1 MVRSLWFKLMGAFAL
16 VILVG
21 VAIVM
26 YATLRTT
33 TGQFELYINQQGQS
47 WAQGLVPGL
56 ADYYTRTGSWKNVQS
71 ILQSPTGN
79 MTLAPSLQGTN
90 AGVGEMMGQGGM
102 ANMMMSNDMWAMMGQ
117 RLVLADATG
126 TVVADTANVLIGIHL
141 SDNELRNGM
150 PVSTNGRQVG
160 TLLVATLDVPSSPIN
175 QFRRSVSMSVLISGG
190 IAGVIALLMGSLLFF
205 QVTLPMRRLSQ
216 AAQNIAAGDLSQRVP
231 TSDDE
236 VGQMARSFNT
246 MAESLQRMEQ
256 QRQNMVADIAHELR
270 TPLSVIQGNVEAM
283 LDGVLPASP
292 EELES
297 IHQETVLL
305 NRLIGDLRT
314 LSLAEA
320 GQLALDKQ
328 PLDLG
333 QVVTRVAEKYRS
345 RAEEQSVALS
355 IQVAQ
360 NLPQVSADAGR
371 VEQVLVNLTENAL
384 RYGASD
390 VGGRVT
396 LGARAVPDSV
406 EVWVS
411 DTGPGIASEELPH
424 VFERFWRSEKSRN
437 RQTGGSG
444 IGLALVKQ
452 LIEAHGGRV
461 SVESAPGQGR
471 HSAWCCL
478 WIEHTCYSGHLTLY
492 SRANLT

>member
-1 MVRSLWFKLMGAFAL
+1 MARSLWFKLMGAFAL

-26 YATLRTT
+26 FATLRTT

-47 WAQGLVPGL
+47 WAQSLVPGV
-56 ADYYTRTGSWKNVQS
+56 ADYYARTGSWKNVQS
-71 ILQSPTGN
+71 LLQSSSG
-79 MTLAPSLQGTN
+79 G
-90 AGVGEMMGQGGM
+90 MMGQGS
-102 ANMMMSNDMWAMMGQ
+102 MMSGGMMSGDMLTMMGH
-117 RLVLADATG
+117 RLVLADASG
-126 TVVADTANVLIGIHL
+126 TVVADTANTLIGIHL
-141 SDNELRNGM
+141 SDNDLASGT
-150 PVSTNGRQVG
+150 PVIAQGHRIG
-160 TLLVATLDVPSSPIN
+160 TLLVAALDVPTSPIN
-175 QFRRSVSMSVLISGG
+175 EFRRSVSMSVLISGG

-205 QVTLPMRRLSQ
+205 QVTRPMRRLSQ
-216 AAQNIAAGDLSQRVP
+216 AAQDIAAGDLTQRVP

-297 IHQETVLL
+297 IHQETILL
-305 NRLIGDLRT
+305 NRLISDLRT

-333 QVVTRVAEKYRS
+333 EVVTRVAEKYRL

-355 IQVAQ
+355 VQVAQ

-396 LGARAVPDSV
+396 LSARAVPDGV
-406 EVWVS
+406 EAWVS
-411 DTGPGIASEELPH
+411 DTGPGIAPEDLPH

-437 RQTGGSG
+437 RQSGGSG

-452 LIEAHGGRV
+452 LVEAHGGRV
-461 SVESAPGQGR
+461 SVESTPGQGTAFR
-471 HSAWCCL
+471 VVLPIAQ
-478 WIEHTCYSGHLTLY
+478 
-492 SRANLT
+492 

>member
-1 MVRSLWFKLMGAFAL
+1 
-16 VILVG
+16 
-21 VAIVM
+21 
-26 YATLRTT
+26 
-33 TGQFELYINQQGQS
+33 
-47 WAQGLVPGL
+47 
-56 ADYYTRTGSWKNVQS
+56 
-71 ILQSPTGN
+71 
-79 MTLAPSLQGTN
+79 
-90 AGVGEMMGQGGM
+90 
-102 ANMMMSNDMWAMMGQ
+102 
-117 RLVLADATG
+117 
-126 TVVADTANVLIGIHL
+126 VADTTNQLIGL
-141 SDNELRNGM
+141 RLPDNDLAHGTA
-150 PVSTNGRQVG
+150 VVVNGRQVG
-160 TLLVATLDVPSSPIN
+160 TLLIATPDVPTSPIN
-175 QFRRSVSMSVLISGG
+175 EFRRNVSVSVLISGG

-205 QVTLPMRRLSQ
+205 QVTRSMRQLAR
-216 AAQNIAAGDLSQRVP
+216 AAHGIAAGDLSQRVP
-231 TSDDE
+231 LASDDE
-236 VGQMARSFNT
+236 VGELARSFNT

-256 QRQNMVADIAHELR
+256 QRQNMIADIAHELR

-333 QVVTRVAEKYRS
+333 QVVTRVAEKYRL

-355 IQVAQ
+355 VQVAQ

-390 VGGRVT
+390 VGRRVT
-396 LGARAVPDSV
+396 LGARVVPEGV
-406 EVWVS
+406 EAWVS
-411 DTGPGIASEELPH
+411 DSGPGIASEELPH

-452 LIEAHGGRV
+452 LVEAHGGRV
-461 SVESAPGQGR
+461 SVESTPGQGATFR
-471 HSAWCCL
+471 VVL
-478 WIEHTCYSGHLTLY
+478 PVD
-492 SRANLT
+492 

>member
-1 MVRSLWFKLMGAFAL
+1 MVRSLWLKLMGAFAL

-33 TGQFELYINQQGQS
+33 TGQFELYISQQGQS
-47 WAQGLVPGL
+47 WAQSLVPGL
-56 ADYYTRTGSWKNVQS
+56 ADYYVRTGSWKNVQS
-71 ILQSPTGN
+71 ILQNPSGEM
-79 MTLAPSLQGTN
+79 MTQ
-90 AGVGEMMGQGGM
+90 GEMMGG
-102 ANMMMSNDMWAMMGQ
+102 DMLTMMGH
-117 RLVLADATG
+117 RLVLADASG
-126 TVVADTANVLIGIHL
+126 TVVADTANQLIGL
-141 SDNELRNGM
+141 RLPDNDLAHGT
-150 PVSTNGRQVG
+150 PIVVNGRQVG
-160 TLLVATLDVPSSPIN
+160 TLLIATLDVPASPIN
-175 QFRRSVSMSVLISGG
+175 QFRRSVGVSVLISGG

-205 QVTLPMRRLSQ
+205 QVTLPMRRLSR
-216 AAQNIAAGDLSQRVP
+216 AAQGIAAGDLSQRVL

-236 VGQMARSFNT
+236 VGQVARSFNA

-297 IHQETVLL
+297 IHQETILL
-305 NRLIGDLRT
+305 NRLISDLRT

-328 PLDLG
+328 PLDMG
-333 QVVTRVAEKYRS
+333 EVVTRVAEKYRL
-345 RAEEQSVALS
+345 RAEEQNVALS
-355 IQVAQ
+355 VQVAP
-360 NLPQVSADAGR
+360 NLPRVSADAGR
-371 VEQVLVNLTENAL
+371 IEQALVNLAENAL

-390 VGGRVT
+390 AGGRVT
-396 LGARAVPDSV
+396 LGARAMADGV
-406 EVWVS
+406 EAWVS
-411 DTGPGIASEELPH
+411 DTGPGIAPEDLPH
-424 VFERFWRSEKSRN
+424 VFERFWRSEESRN

-461 SVESAPGQGR
+461 SVEST
-471 HSAWCCL
+471 L
-478 WIEHTCYSGHLTLY
+478 GHGATFRVMLPA
-492 SRANLT
+492 S

>member
-1 MVRSLWFKLMGAFAL
+1 VVRSLWFKLMGAFAL
-16 VILVG
+16 VILVS

-33 TGQFELYINQQGQS
+33 TGQFELYISQQGQS
-47 WAQGLVPGL
+47 WAQSLVPGL
-56 ADYYTRTGSWKNVQS
+56 ADYYVRTGSWKNVQS
-71 ILQSPTGN
+71 ILSN
-79 MTLAPSLQGTN
+79 PSSNIAGGMMSGMMQGGIGGMM
-90 AGVGEMMGQGGM
+90 AGDMLTMMGH
-102 ANMMMSNDMWAMMGQ
+102 
-117 RLVLADATG
+117 RLVLADASG
-126 TVVADTANVLIGIHL
+126 TVMADTANVLVGIHL
-141 SDNELRNGM
+141 SDSELSSGTPIIVQGHR
-150 PVSTNGRQVG
+150 VG

-205 QVTLPMRRLSQ
+205 QVTLPMRRLSR
-216 AAQNIAAGDLSQRVP
+216 AAQGIAAGDLSQRVL
-231 TSDDE
+231 TSEDE
-236 VGQMARSFNT
+236 VGQVARSFNT

-297 IHQETVLL
+297 IHQETILL

-328 PLDLG
+328 PLDLSEM
-333 QVVTRVAEKYRS
+333 VTRVAEKYRL
-345 RAEEQSVALS
+345 RAEEQNVALS
-355 IQVAQ
+355 VQVAP
-360 NLPQVSADAGR
+360 NLRVSADAGR
-371 VEQVLVNLTENAL
+371 IEQALVNLIENAL

-390 VGGRVT
+390 AGGQVT
-396 LGARAVPDSV
+396 LGARIVPGGV
-406 EVWVS
+406 EAWVS
-411 DTGPGIASEELPH
+411 DTGPGIAPEDLLH
-424 VFERFWRSEKSRN
+424 VFERFWRSEKS
-437 RQTGGSG
+437 GGSG

-452 LIEAHGGRV
+452 LVEAHGGHV
-461 SVESAPGQGR
+461 SVESTPGQGATFR
-471 HSAWCCL
+471 VVLPTA
-478 WIEHTCYSGHLTLY
+478 
-492 SRANLT
+492 

>member
-26 YATLRTT
+26 FATLRTT

-47 WAQGLVPGL
+47 WAQSLVPSL
-56 ADYYTRTGSWKNVQS
+56 ADYYMRTGSWKNVQS
-71 ILQSPTGN
+71 ILQNQSVN
-79 MTLAPSLQGTN
+79 MMGSTMG
-90 AGVGEMMGQGGM
+90 GMMGQGGM
-102 ANMMMSNDMWAMMGQ
+102 GNMTMSNDMWAMMGQ
-117 RLVLADATG
+117 RLVLADASG
-126 TVVADTANVLIGIHL
+126 TVVADTANVMVGIHL
-141 SDNELRNGM
+141 SDNELRNGT

-160 TLLVATLDVPSSPIN
+160 TLLVAALDMPSSPTN

-205 QVTLPMRRLSQ
+205 QVTRPMRRLSQ

-328 PLDLG
+328 PLELG
-333 QVVTRVAEKYRS
+333 EVVTRVVEKYRL
-345 RAEEQSVALS
+345 RAEEQNVALS
-355 IQVAQ
+355 VQVAP

-371 VEQVLVNLTENAL
+371 IEQALVNLTENAL
-384 RYGASD
+384 SHGASG

-396 LGARAVPDSV
+396 LGARAVPEGV
-406 EVWVS
+406 EAWVS
-411 DTGPGIASEELPH
+411 DTGPGIAPEELPH
-424 VFERFWRSEKSRN
+424 VFERFWRSEKSRS

-452 LIEAHGGRV
+452 LAEAHDGRV
-461 SVESAPGQGR
+461 SVESTPGQGTTFR
-471 HSAWCCL
+471 MVLPTAS
-478 WIEHTCYSGHLTLY
+478 
-492 SRANLT
+492 

>member
-26 YATLRTT
+26 FATLRTT

-79 MTLAPSLQGTN
+79 MTLAPHAS
-90 AGVGEMMGQGGM
+90 AGVGGMMGQGGM

-126 TVVADTANVLIGIHL
+126 TVVADTANVMVGIHL
-141 SDNELRNGM
+141 SDNELKNGT
-150 PVSTNGRQVG
+150 PVSPNGRQVG
-160 TLLVATLDVPSSPIN
+160 TLLVATLDAPSSPIN
-175 QFRRSVSMSVLISGG
+175 QFRRSVSMSVLVSGG
-190 IAGVIALLMGSLLFF
+190 IAGVIALLIGSLLFF
-205 QVTLPMRRLSQ
+205 QVTRPMRRLSQ

-236 VGQMARSFNT
+236 VGQLARSFNT

-305 NRLIGDLRT
+305 NRLISDLRT

-333 QVVTRVAEKYRS
+333 QVVTRVAEKYCL

-355 IQVAQ
+355 VQVAQ

-371 VEQVLVNLTENAL
+371 MEQVLVNLTENAL

-390 VGGRVT
+390 VGGQVT
-396 LGARAVPDSV
+396 LGARAVPGGV
-406 EVWVS
+406 EAWVS
-411 DTGPGIASEELPH
+411 DTGPGIAPEDLPH
-424 VFERFWRSEKSRN
+424 VFERFWRSGKSRN
-437 RQTGGSG
+437 RQAGGSG
-444 IGLALVKQ
+444 IGLAVVKQ
-452 LIEAHGGRV
+452 LTEAHDGRV
-461 SVESAPGQGR
+461 SVESAPGQGATFR
-471 HSAWCCL
+471 IVLPTAS
-478 WIEHTCYSGHLTLY
+478 
-492 SRANLT
+492 

>member
-1 MVRSLWFKLMGAFAL
+1 VVRSLWFKLMGAFAL
-16 VILVG
+16 VIVVG

-33 TGQFELYINQQGQS
+33 TGQFELYISQQGQS
-47 WAQGLVPGL
+47 WAQSLVPGL
-56 ADYYTRTGSWKNVQS
+56 ADYYVRTGSWKNVQS
-71 ILQSPTGN
+71 ILQN
-79 MTLAPSLQGTN
+79 PS
-90 AGVGEMMGQGGM
+90 GEMMTQGGM
-102 ANMMMSNDMWAMMGQ
+102 MGGDMLTMMGH
-117 RLVLADATG
+117 RLVLADASG
-126 TVVADTANVLIGIHL
+126 TVVADTANQLIGL
-141 SDNELRNGM
+141 RLPDNDLAHGT
-150 PVSTNGRQVG
+150 PIVVNGRQVG
-160 TLLVATLDVPSSPIN
+160 TLLIATLDVPASPIN
-175 QFRRSVSMSVLISGG
+175 QFRRSVGVSVLISGG

-205 QVTLPMRRLSQ
+205 QVTLPMRRLSR
-216 AAQNIAAGDLSQRVP
+216 AAQGIAAGDLSQRVL

-236 VGQMARSFNT
+236 VGQVARSFNA

-297 IHQETVLL
+297 IHQETILL
-305 NRLIGDLRT
+305 NRLISDLRT

-328 PLDLG
+328 PLDMG
-333 QVVTRVAEKYRS
+333 EVVTRVAEKYRL
-345 RAEEQSVALS
+345 RAEEQNVALS
-355 IQVAQ
+355 VQVAP
-360 NLPQVSADAGR
+360 NLPRVSADAGR
-371 VEQVLVNLTENAL
+371 IEQALVNLTENAL

-390 VGGRVT
+390 AGGRVT
-396 LGARAVPDSV
+396 LGARAMADGV
-406 EVWVS
+406 EAWIR
-411 DTGPGIASEELPH
+411 DTGPGIAPEDLPH
-424 VFERFWRSEKSRN
+424 VFERFWRSEESRN

-461 SVESAPGQGR
+461 SVEST
-471 HSAWCCL
+471 L
-478 WIEHTCYSGHLTLY
+478 GHGATFRVMLPA
-492 SRANLT
+492 S

>member
-26 YATLRTT
+26 FATLRTT
-33 TGQFELYINQQGQS
+33 TGQFDLYISQQGQS
-47 WAQGLVPGL
+47 WAQSLVPSL

-71 ILQSPTGN
+71 VLQSPTSN
-79 MTLAPSLQGTN
+79 VTLAPSPQGPST
-90 AGVGEMMGQGGM
+90 GVGGMMGGMMGQGGM
-102 ANMMMSNDMWAMMGQ
+102 GNMVMSNDMWAMMGQ
-117 RLVLADATG
+117 RLVLADASG
-126 TVVADTANVLIGIHL
+126 TVVADTANVMVGIHL
-141 SDNELRNGM
+141 ADNELRNGT

-175 QFRRSVSMSVLISGG
+175 QFRRSVSISVLISGG

-205 QVTLPMRRLSQ
+205 QVTRPMRRLSQ
-216 AAQNIAAGDLSQRVP
+216 AAQNIAAGDLLQRVP

-236 VGQMARSFNT
+236 VGQMAHSFNT

-270 TPLSVIQGNVEAM
+270 TPLSVIQSNVEAM

-297 IHQETVLL
+297 IHQEALLL

-328 PLDLG
+328 PIGLG
-333 QVVTRVAEKYRS
+333 DVVARVAEKYRL
-345 RAEEQSVALS
+345 RAEEHGAALS
-355 IQVAQ
+355 VEIEPR
-360 NLPQVSADAGR
+360 LPQVLADAAR
-371 VEQVLVNLTENAL
+371 VEQVLVNLVENAL
-384 RYGASD
+384 CYGLSS
-390 VGGRVT
+390 GGRVT
-396 LGARAVPDSV
+396 LGARVVPGGV
-406 EVWVS
+406 EAWVN
-411 DTGPGIASEELPH
+411 DTGPGIVPEDLPH

-437 RQTGGSG
+437 RKTGGSG

-452 LIEAHGGRV
+452 LVEAHGGRV
-461 SVESAPGQGR
+461 SVESTPGHGATFR
-471 HSAWCCL
+471 IVLPTAS
-478 WIEHTCYSGHLTLY
+478 
-492 SRANLT
+492 

>member
-33 TGQFELYINQQGQS
+33 TGQFELYIDQQGQS

-79 MTLAPSLQGTN
+79 MALAPHSS
-90 AGVGEMMGQGGM
+90 AGVGGTMGPGGM

-126 TVVADTANVLIGIHL
+126 TVVADTANTLIGIHL
-141 SDNELRNGM
+141 SDKDVASGT
-150 PVSTNGRQVG
+150 PIVAQGRQIG
-160 TLLVATLDVPSSPIN
+160 TLLVAALDVPSSPTN

-190 IAGVIALLMGSLLFF
+190 IAGVIALLLGSLLFF
-205 QVTLPMRRLSQ
+205 QVTMPMRRLSR
-216 AAQNIAAGDLSQRVP
+216 AAQGIAAGDLSQRVP

-236 VGQMARSFNT
+236 VGQVARSFNT

-297 IHQETVLL
+297 IHQETILL
-305 NRLIGDLRT
+305 NRLISDLRT

-320 GQLALDKQ
+320 GQLVLDKQ

-333 QVVTRVAEKYRS
+333 EVVTHVAEKYRL
-345 RAEEQSVALS
+345 RAEEQNVTLSV
-355 IQVAQ
+355 QVTPD
-360 NLPQVSADAGR
+360 LPQVSADAGR
-371 VEQVLVNLTENAL
+371 IEQALVNLTENAL

-390 VGGRVT
+390 AGGRVT
-396 LGARAVPDSV
+396 LGAHAVANGV
-406 EVWVS
+406 ETWVS
-411 DTGPGIASEELPH
+411 DTGPGIAPEDLPQ
-424 VFERFWRSEKSRN
+424 VYERFWRSEKSRS

-452 LIEAHGGRV
+452 LAEAHDGRV
-461 SVESAPGQGR
+461 SVESTPGQGATFR
-471 HSAWCCL
+471 MVLPTAS
-478 WIEHTCYSGHLTLY
+478 
-492 SRANLT
+492 

>member
-33 TGQFELYINQQGQS
+33 TGQFELYINQQGQN
-47 WAQGLVPGL
+47 WAQGLVPGV
-56 ADYYTRTGSWKNVQS
+56 ADYYARTGSWKNVQS
-71 ILQSPTGN
+71 ILSNPSSNVTG
-79 MTLAPSLQGTN
+79 G
-90 AGVGEMMGQGGM
+90 MMGGM
-102 ANMMMSNDMWAMMGQ
+102 MAGQMMGGDMLTMMGH
-117 RLVLADATG
+117 RLVLADASG
-126 TVVADTANVLIGIHL
+126 TVVADTTNQLMGL
-141 SDNELRNGM
+141 RLPDNDLAHGT
-150 PVSTNGRQVG
+150 PVVVNGRQVG

-205 QVTLPMRRLSQ
+205 QVTRPMRRLSQ

-236 VGQMARSFNT
+236 VGQLARSFNT

-305 NRLIGDLRT
+305 NRLISDLRT

-320 GQLALDKQ
+320 GQLTLDKQ

-333 QVVTRVAEKYRS
+333 QVVTRVAEKYRL
-345 RAEEQSVALS
+345 RAEEQHAALS
-355 IQVAQ
+355 VQVTP
-360 NLPQVSADAGR
+360 NLPQVSADAVR
-371 VEQVLVNLTENAL
+371 VEQVLANLTENAL
-384 RYGASD
+384 RYGSSD
-390 VGGRVT
+390 AGGHVT
-396 LGARAVPDSV
+396 LGARVVPGGV
-406 EVWVS
+406 EAWVS
-411 DTGPGIASEELPH
+411 DTGPGITPEDLPH
-424 VFERFWRSEKSRN
+424 VFERFWRPEKSRN

-452 LIEAHGGRV
+452 LVEAHGGRV
-461 SVESAPGQGR
+461 SVESAPGQGATFR
-471 HSAWCCL
+471 VVL
-478 WIEHTCYSGHLTLY
+478 PIPQ
-492 SRANLT
+492 

>member
-26 YATLRTT
+26 FATLRTT
-33 TGQFELYINQQGQS
+33 TGQFELYISQQGQS
-47 WAQGLVPGL
+47 WAQSLVPGL
-56 ADYYTRTGSWKNVQS
+56 ADYYVRTGSWKNVQS
-71 ILQSPTGN
+71 ILQN
-79 MTLAPSLQGTN
+79 PSG
-90 AGVGEMMGQGGM
+90 GMMMQGGM
-102 ANMMMSNDMWAMMGQ
+102 MTGGMVGGDMLTMMGH
-117 RLVLADATG
+117 RLMLADASG
-126 TVVADTANVLIGIHL
+126 TVVADTANVLVGIHL
-141 SDNELRNGM
+141 SDNDLASGT
-150 PVSTNGRQVG
+150 PVVAQGRQIG
-160 TLLVATLDVPSSPIN
+160 TLLVATLDAPTSPIN

-205 QVTLPMRRLSQ
+205 QVTLPMRRLSR
-216 AAQNIAAGDLSQRVP
+216 AAQGIAAGDLSQRVL

-236 VGQMARSFNT
+236 VGQVARSFNA
-246 MAESLQRMEQ
+246 MAESLQRMEH

-333 QVVTRVAEKYRS
+333 ELVTRVAEKYRL
-345 RAEEQSVALS
+345 RAEEQSVTLS
-355 IQVAQ
+355 VQVTP

-371 VEQVLVNLTENAL
+371 IEQALVNLTENAL

-390 VGGRVT
+390 AGGRVT
-396 LGARAVPDSV
+396 LGAHAVANGV
-406 EVWVS
+406 ETWVS
-411 DTGPGIASEELPH
+411 DTGPGIAPEDLPH
-424 VFERFWRSEKSRN
+424 VYERFWRSGKSRN
-437 RQTGGSG
+437 RQTSGSG

-452 LIEAHGGRV
+452 LVEAHDGRV
-461 SVESAPGQGR
+461 SVESAPGQGATFR
-471 HSAWCCL
+471 IVLPTAS
-478 WIEHTCYSGHLTLY
+478 
-492 SRANLT
+492 

>member
-33 TGQFELYINQQGQS
+33 TGQFELYIGQQGQS
-47 WAQGLVPGL
+47 WAQSLVPGL
-56 ADYYTRTGSWKNVQS
+56 ADYYMRIGSWRNVQS
-71 ILQSPTGN
+71 ILQN
-79 MTLAPSLQGTN
+79 PSRN
-90 AGVGEMMGQGGM
+90 VMDDMMGQGGT
-102 ANMMMSNDMWAMMGQ
+102 MMGGDLLTMMGH

-126 TVVADTANVLIGIHL
+126 TVAADTANVLVGIHL
-141 SDNELRNGM
+141 SDNELSSGTPIVAQGHR
-150 PVSTNGRQVG
+150 VG
-160 TLLVATLDVPSSPIN
+160 TLLVATLDAPTSPIN

-205 QVTLPMRRLSQ
+205 QVTLPMRRLSR
-216 AAQNIAAGDLSQRVP
+216 AAQGIAAGDLSQRVL

-236 VGQMARSFNT
+236 VGQVAHSFNT

-305 NRLIGDLRT
+305 TRLIGDLRT

-328 PLDLG
+328 PLDVG
-333 QVVTRVAEKYRS
+333 EVVTRVAEKYRL
-345 RAEEQSVALS
+345 RAEGQNVTLSV
-355 IQVAQ
+355 QVAPD
-360 NLPQVSADAGR
+360 LAQVLADAGR
-371 VEQVLVNLTENAL
+371 IEQVLSNLTENAQHAK
-384 RYGASD
+384 RGASD
-390 VGGRVT
+390 SGGRVT
-396 LGARAVPDSV
+396 LGARAGPNGV
-406 EVWVS
+406 EAWVS
-411 DTGPGIASEELPH
+411 DTGPGIAFQDVPH
-424 VFERFWRSEKSRN
+424 VFERFWRSEKSRPLKGIFDS
-437 RQTGGSG
+437 RKTGGSG

-452 LIEAHGGRV
+452 LVEAHGGRV
-461 SVESAPGQGR
+461 SVESAPGQGTTFR
-471 HSAWCCL
+471 IVL
-478 WIEHTCYSGHLTLY
+478 PTV
-492 SRANLT
+492 

>member
-21 VAIVM
+21 VGIVM

-47 WAQGLVPGL
+47 WAQSLVPSL

-71 ILQSPTGN
+71 VLQSPTGN
-79 MTLAPSLQGTN
+79 VMG
-90 AGVGEMMGQGGM
+90 GMMGTGGM
-102 ANMMMSNDMWAMMGQ
+102 GNMMDHGGMDGMMSGDMWSMMGQ
-117 RLVLADATG
+117 RLVLADASG
-126 TVVADTANVLIGIHL
+126 TVVADTANVMVGIHL
-141 SDNELRNGM
+141 SDNELRNGT
-150 PVSTNGRQVG
+150 PILANGRQVG
-160 TLLVATLDVPSSPIN
+160 TLLVATLDAPSSPISE
-175 QFRRSVSMSVLISGG
+175 FRRNVSVSVVISGG
-190 IAGVIALLMGSLLFF
+190 IAGVVALLMGSLLFF
-205 QVTLPMRRLSQ
+205 QVTRSMRQLAR
-216 AAQNIAAGDLSQRVP
+216 AAHGIATGDLSQRVP
-231 TSDDE
+231 LASDDE
-236 VGQMARSFNT
+236 VGELARSFNT

-270 TPLSVIQGNVEAM
+270 TPLSVIQSNVEAM
-283 LDGVLPASP
+283 LDGVLPASS

-297 IHQETVLL
+297 IHQEALLL

-333 QVVTRVAEKYRS
+333 EVVARVAEKYRL
-345 RAEEQSVALS
+345 RAEEQNVTLGV
-355 IQVAQ
+355 QVTPY
-360 NLPQVSADAGR
+360 LPQVSADAGR
-371 VEQVLVNLTENAL
+371 IEQALVNLTENAL

-396 LGARAVPDSV
+396 LGAHAVADGV
-406 EVWVS
+406 EAWVS
-411 DTGPGIASEELPH
+411 DTGSGIAPEELPH
-424 VFERFWRSEKSRN
+424 VFERFWRSEKSRPLERISET

-461 SVESAPGQGR
+461 SVESTPGQGTAFR
-471 HSAWCCL
+471 VVL
-478 WIEHTCYSGHLTLY
+478 PVTLADGTG
-492 SRANLT
+492 RQLANG

>member
-26 YATLRTT
+26 FATLRTT
-33 TGQFELYINQQGQS
+33 TGQFELYIDQQGQS
-47 WAQGLVPGL
+47 WAQGLAPSL
-56 ADYYTRTGSWKNVQS
+56 ADYYARAGSWQNVQS
-71 ILQSPTGN
+71 ILQNQSVN
-79 MTLAPSLQGTN
+79 MMGSTMG
-90 AGVGEMMGQGGM
+90 GMMGQGGM
-102 ANMMMSNDMWAMMGQ
+102 GNMTMSNDMWAMMGQ
-117 RLVLADATG
+117 RLVLVDVSG
-126 TVVADTANVLIGIHL
+126 TAVADTANTLIGIHL
-141 SDNELRNGM
+141 SDNDLASGT
-150 PVSTNGRQVG
+150 PVIAQGRRIG
-160 TLLVATLDVPSSPIN
+160 TLLVATLDMPSSPIN

-205 QVTLPMRRLSQ
+205 QVTRPMRRLSQ
-216 AAQNIAAGDLSQRVP
+216 AAQSIAAGDLSQRVP
-231 TSDDE
+231 ASDDE
-236 VGQMARSFNT
+236 VGQLARSFNT

-283 LDGVLPASP
+283 LDGVLPASQ

-328 PLDLG
+328 PLELG
-333 QVVTRVAEKYRS
+333 QVITRVAEKYRL
-345 RAEEQSVALS
+345 RAEEQNVALS
-355 IQVAQ
+355 VQVAP
-360 NLPQVSADAGR
+360 NLPQVFADAGR
-371 VEQVLVNLTENAL
+371 IEQALVNLTENAL

-396 LGARAVPDSV
+396 LGARAVPDGV
-406 EVWVS
+406 EAWVS
-411 DTGPGIASEELPH
+411 DTGPGIAPEELPH
-424 VFERFWRSEKSRN
+424 IFERFWRSEKSLS

-461 SVESAPGQGR
+461 SAESTPGQGAMFR
-471 HSAWCCL
+471 VVL
-478 WIEHTCYSGHLTLY
+478 PVD
-492 SRANLT
+492 

>member
-1 MVRSLWFKLMGAFAL
+1 VVRSLWFKLMGAFAL
-16 VILVG
+16 VIVVG

-26 YATLRTT
+26 FATLRTT
-33 TGQFELYINQQGQS
+33 TGQFELYISQQGQS
-47 WAQGLVPGL
+47 WVQSFVPGL
-56 ADYYTRTGSWKNVQS
+56 ADYYARTGSWKNVQS
-71 ILQSPTGN
+71 ILQN
-79 MTLAPSLQGTN
+79 PSSG
-90 AGVGEMMGQGGM
+90 MMGQGGM
-102 ANMMMSNDMWAMMGQ
+102 MTGGMVGGDMLTMMGH
-117 RLVLADATG
+117 RLVLADASG
-126 TVVADTANVLIGIHL
+126 TVVADTANQLIGL
-141 SDNELRNGM
+141 RLPDNDLAHGT
-150 PVSTNGRQVG
+150 PIVVNGRQVG
-160 TLLVATLDVPSSPIN
+160 TLLIATLDVPASPIN
-175 QFRRSVSMSVLISGG
+175 QFRRSVGVSVLISGG

-205 QVTLPMRRLSQ
+205 QVTLPMRRLSR
-216 AAQNIAAGDLSQRVP
+216 AAQGIAAGDLSQRVP

-236 VGQMARSFNT
+236 VGQVAHSFNT
-246 MAESLQRMEQ
+246 MAESLQRLEQ

-270 TPLSVIQGNVEAM
+270 TPLSIIQGNVEAM

-297 IHQETVLL
+297 IHQETILL

-328 PLDLG
+328 PVDVG
-333 QVVTRVAEKYRS
+333 EVVTRVAEKYRL
-345 RAEEQSVALS
+345 RTEEQNVTLSV
-355 IQVAQ
+355 QVAP

-371 VEQVLVNLTENAL
+371 IEQALVNLTENAL

-390 VGGRVT
+390 AGGRVT
-396 LGARAVPDSV
+396 LGARAVADGV
-406 EVWVS
+406 EAWVS
-411 DTGPGIASEELPH
+411 DTGPGIAPEDLPH

-461 SVESAPGQGR
+461 SVESTPGHGATFR
-471 HSAWCCL
+471 VMLPTS
-478 WIEHTCYSGHLTLY
+478 
-492 SRANLT
+492 

>member
-33 TGQFELYINQQGQS
+33 TGQFELYISQQGQS
-47 WAQGLVPGL
+47 WAQSLVPGL
-56 ADYYTRTGSWKNVQS
+56 ADYYARTGSWKNVQS
-71 ILQSPTGN
+71 LLQSSSG
-79 MTLAPSLQGTN
+79 G
-90 AGVGEMMGQGGM
+90 MMGQGS
-102 ANMMMSNDMWAMMGQ
+102 MMSGGMMSGDMLTMMGH
-117 RLVLADATG
+117 RLVLADASG
-126 TVVADTANVLIGIHL
+126 TVVADTTNQLMGL
-141 SDNELRNGM
+141 RLPDNDLAHGT
-150 PVSTNGRQVG
+150 PVVVNGRQVG
-160 TLLVATLDVPSSPIN
+160 ALLVATLDVPSSPIN

-190 IAGVIALLMGSLLFF
+190 IAGVIALLLGSLLFF
-205 QVTLPMRRLSQ
+205 QVTRPMRRLSQ
-216 AAQNIAAGDLSQRVP
+216 AAQNIAAGDLTQRVP
-231 TSDDE
+231 LASDDE
-236 VGQMARSFNT
+236 VGQVARSFNA

-256 QRQNMVADIAHELR
+256 QRQIMVADIAHELR

-328 PLDLG
+328 LLDLG
-333 QVVTRVAEKYRS
+333 EVVTRVAEKYRL

-355 IQVAQ
+355 VQVAQ
-360 NLPQVSADAGR
+360 NLPRVSADAGR

-390 VGGRVT
+390 AGGRVI
-396 LGARAVPDSV
+396 LGARAVPDGV
-406 EVWVS
+406 EAWVS
-411 DTGPGIASEELPH
+411 DTGPGIAPEELPH

-461 SVESAPGQGR
+461 SVESAPGQGATFR
-471 HSAWCCL
+471 VVLPIAQ
-478 WIEHTCYSGHLTLY
+478 
-492 SRANLT
+492 

>member
-16 VILVG
+16 VIVVG

-33 TGQFELYINQQGQS
+33 TGQFELYISQQGQS
-47 WAQGLVPGL
+47 WAQSLVPGL
-56 ADYYTRTGSWKNVQS
+56 ADYYVRTGSWKNVQS
-71 ILQSPTGN
+71 ILQN
-79 MTLAPSLQGTN
+79 PS
-90 AGVGEMMGQGGM
+90 GEMMTQGGM
-102 ANMMMSNDMWAMMGQ
+102 MGGDMLTMMGH
-117 RLVLADATG
+117 RLVLADASG
-126 TVVADTANVLIGIHL
+126 TVVADTANQLIGL
-141 SDNELRNGM
+141 RLPDNDLAHGT
-150 PVSTNGRQVG
+150 PIVVNGRQVG
-160 TLLVATLDVPSSPIN
+160 TLLIATLDVPTSPIN
-175 QFRRSVSMSVLISGG
+175 QFRRSVGVSVLISGG

-205 QVTLPMRRLSQ
+205 QVTLPMRRLSR
-216 AAQNIAAGDLSQRVP
+216 AAQGIAAGDLSQRVL

-236 VGQMARSFNT
+236 VGQVARSFNA

-297 IHQETVLL
+297 IHQETILL
-305 NRLIGDLRT
+305 NRLISDLRT

-328 PLDLG
+328 PLDMG
-333 QVVTRVAEKYRS
+333 EVVTRVAEKYRL
-345 RAEEQSVALS
+345 RAEEQNVALS
-355 IQVAQ
+355 VQVAP
-360 NLPQVSADAGR
+360 NLPRVSADAGR
-371 VEQVLVNLTENAL
+371 IEQALVNLAENAL

-390 VGGRVT
+390 AGGRVT
-396 LGARAVPDSV
+396 LGARAMADGV
-406 EVWVS
+406 EAWVR
-411 DTGPGIASEELPH
+411 DTGPGIAPEDLPH

-461 SVESAPGQGR
+461 SVEST
-471 HSAWCCL
+471 L
-478 WIEHTCYSGHLTLY
+478 GHGATFRVMLPA
-492 SRANLT
+492 S